1 MKTYNEEQEEK
12 NLWEVW
18 LHRAFDKSYK
28 EFRELV
34 KQEEIAAP
42 TQEEIQETVQNSY
55 EILAGFDMCGGADG
69 DIQTAGDNSG

>member
-1 MKTYNEEQEEK
+1 MQTYNEEEEEK
-12 NLWEVW
+12 FLLDVW
-18 LHRAFDKSYK
+18 LHKVLNKSYK
-28 EFRELV
+28 EFKELM
-34 KQEEIAAP
+34 KQEETAAP